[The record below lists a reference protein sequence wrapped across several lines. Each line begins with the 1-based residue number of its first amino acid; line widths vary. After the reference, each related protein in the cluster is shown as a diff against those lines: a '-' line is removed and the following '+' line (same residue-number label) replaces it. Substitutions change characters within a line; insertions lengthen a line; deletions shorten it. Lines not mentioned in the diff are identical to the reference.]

1 MGVRGTR
8 ESENIKDSTSVQGS
22 VQDMEQ
28 CAKPG
33 QLDEW
38 RLDDLG
44 TCEVESGVDKVS
56 ETILRHMQESV
67 ASRDKL
73 SKFVE
78 KLDEEVKKMND
89 VIAALGVLYDDL
101 AKLQADAKIQKFSDA
116 HPALMVHVIYL
127 MPGNTCEGQAIP
139 NPSRMTMATSLE
151 VKNKMLGFN
160 SHSQATAK
168 HVATIAK
175 AFAGDISTCKA
186 LKDLARAPLNDAEKS
201 LQAVVKRWSLNI
213 DVPLTYV
220 DVGNDC
226 RIPMLLPAD
235 YIRTLRDAG
244 YLNKLLGS
252 SRLAEFWENF
262 RGEQPTHEVF
272 DHGHFIDYSSLVP
285 LYLHGDGGR
294 TYKRD
299 ELMVIQFQPV
309 LGFGSRLS
317 HPNKFGQQT
326 GINLQGHS
334 FTTRFLT
341 GVMPKQ
347 MYRDSLDVFDNFM
360 VHTMSSLE
368 SLYYQGLQLPHGRVL
383 RFLVVG
389 LKGDLPF
396 LAKAGHLNRTFSNI
410 RKAPERPTSKP
421 LVGCCWMCGA
431 GSPNIP
437 FEDFGTAPRWLGTCG
452 ANNALPWHSMPPW
465 FDHVP
470 AHVHEDRGSFFKL
483 DILHIYHLGVGR
495 DFGGS
500 SKYPTGH
507 WSKASDTPVLVQFV
521 FWILQQHPA
530 EVAQSRM
537 LQVMSSASEAIGIFM
552 RELLQA
558 PLWLSPEQ
566 AQRAGEASL
575 HFLQC
580 YAKSVDIFYRKAECK
595 FNLVPKLH
603 CLHHL
608 SLGLLDSA
616 STGKAATNPLS
627 YSCFQDEDFIG
638 RVSRLSRRI
647 SPKLLV
653 RRTLQRYLIATKYQL
668 SDSK

>member
-1 MGVRGTR
+1 MCVGC
-8 ESENIKDSTSVQGS
+8 I
-22 VQDMEQ
+22 
-28 CAKPG
+28 
-33 QLDEW
+33 
-38 RLDDLG
+38 LG
-44 TCEVESGVDKVS
+44 
-56 ETILRHMQESV
+56 
-67 ASRDKL
+67 A
-73 SKFVE
+73 
-78 KLDEEVKKMND
+78 
-89 VIAALGVLYDDL
+89 
-101 AKLQADAKIQKFSDA
+101 
-116 HPALMVHVIYL
+116 
-127 MPGNTCEGQAIP
+127 
-139 NPSRMTMATSLE
+139 
-151 VKNKMLGFN
+151 
-160 SHSQATAK
+160 
-168 HVATIAK
+168 
-175 AFAGDISTCKA
+175 
-186 LKDLARAPLNDAEKS
+186 
-201 LQAVVKRWSLNI
+201 
-213 DVPLTYV
+213 
-220 DVGNDC
+220 
-226 RIPMLLPAD
+226 
-235 YIRTLRDAG
+235 
-244 YLNKLLGS
+244 

-299 ELMVIQFQPV
+299 ELMVIQFQPA

-368 SLYYQGLQLPHGRVL
+368 SLYYQGLQLPHGRVP

-500 SKYPTGH
+500 SLT
-507 WSKASDTPVLVQFV
+507 VLLDEVYQGDS
-521 FWILQQHPA
+521 LPA
-530 EVAQSRM
+530 K
-537 LQVMSSASEAIGIFM
+537 
-552 RELLQA
+552 LQA
-558 PLWLSPEQ
+558 MNVDLRRFCSSTNTFSGFFSSIRPRLLNL
-566 AQRAGEASL
+566 ACYRLCLRRAKRLESSCVSYCRLRFGFHRSKHNEL
-575 HFLQC
+575 ERHPC
-580 YAKSVDIFYRKAECK
+580 IFYNAMQSWSISFIERPSVSSIW
-595 FNLVPKLH
+595 FP
-603 CLHHL
+603 
-608 SLGLLDSA
+608 
-616 STGKAATNPLS
+616 
-627 YSCFQDEDFIG
+627 SC
-638 RVSRLSRRI
+638 
-647 SPKLLV
+647 
-653 RRTLQRYLIATKYQL
+653 IACTI
-668 SDSK
+668 

>member
-1 MGVRGTR
+1 M
-8 ESENIKDSTSVQGS
+8 
-22 VQDMEQ
+22 
-28 CAKPG
+28 C
-33 QLDEW
+33 
-38 RLDDLG
+38 
-44 TCEVESGVDKVS
+44 
-56 ETILRHMQESV
+56 
-67 ASRDKL
+67 
-73 SKFVE
+73 
-78 KLDEEVKKMND
+78 
-89 VIAALGVLYDDL
+89 
-101 AKLQADAKIQKFSDA
+101 
-116 HPALMVHVIYL
+116 
-127 MPGNTCEGQAIP
+127 
-139 NPSRMTMATSLE
+139 
-151 VKNKMLGFN
+151 
-160 SHSQATAK
+160 
-168 HVATIAK
+168 
-175 AFAGDISTCKA
+175 
-186 LKDLARAPLNDAEKS
+186 
-201 LQAVVKRWSLNI
+201 
-213 DVPLTYV
+213 
-220 DVGNDC
+220 VGC
-226 RIPMLLPAD
+226 I
-235 YIRTLRDAG
+235 
-244 YLNKLLGS
+244 LGS

-500 SKYPTGH
+500 SLTVLLDEVYQGDSLPAKLQAMNDDLRRFCTSTNRQIHFKNLTRELLGCAGSSKYPTGH